1 MWHATDTLAAMHP
14 LKAVALGIV
23 WFAWTVGCFWMAVR
37 VSNGYDDTIGMLLGV
52 LFSGFAFVPAA
63 MAFYRW
69 YELQNPKGNR

>member
-1 MWHATDTLAAMHP
+1 MHP
-14 LKAVALGIV
+14 LKALAFGIV

-37 VSNGYDDTIGMLLGV
+37 VSDGYDDTIGMLLGI

-63 MAFYRW
+63 MAFNRW